1 MVGSRGI
8 GMIINGQP
16 QGGLCDT
23 EKLLCLDC
31 GYQSHKSTRDKR
43 QYTQV
48 VPMSSAYFGFVT

>member
-1 MVGSRGI
+1 MVGRRVI
-8 GMIINGQP
+8 GMIINGQA

-31 GYQSHKSTRDKR
+31 GYQSHKSIRDKR

-48 VPMSSAYFGFVT
+48 VSMSSAYFGIVT